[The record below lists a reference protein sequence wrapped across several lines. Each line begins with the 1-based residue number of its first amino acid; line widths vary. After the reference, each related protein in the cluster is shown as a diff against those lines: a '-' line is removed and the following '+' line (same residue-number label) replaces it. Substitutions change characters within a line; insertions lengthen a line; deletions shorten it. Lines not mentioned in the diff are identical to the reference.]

1 MLVEKGER
9 MVWRSTSEAIDTG
22 AATLHESILATAAAM
37 GDRVALVDGPS
48 GVAVTYEALA
58 ERIGR
63 AAAGFAARGLG
74 PGDVLVLWAPNSP
87 EWAIAALGAMAAGAT
102 VSGASP
108 VATEREL
115 AAQAMDCE
123 ATILATV
130 PTRLPAAR
138 EVAATAGV
146 REVVA
151 LGEIEADG
159 PAPAVAHDPAH
170 AVALLPYSS
179 GTTGLPKGVM
189 LTHANLVA
197 AVGQVRAA
205 LKLGPRDTIVAIAPF
220 AHVMGFVITLSN
232 ALSAGATAVTLPSFA
247 FDAFVELID
256 RHRATVLV
264 GPPPIM
270 AGLAGHPP
278 VDAHDLSCLELIV
291 SGGASVPAEIAR
303 AVGDRLPG
311 VVIRLGYGLTETTAT
326 ATAPDRELAVAP
338 GSVGRPMPGTEL
350 RVVDPG
356 SGADLGPG
364 EPGELWVRGP
374 QTMAGYLHRP
384 DATAAMI
391 DADGWLRTGDLVV
404 VDEEGQVFIVDR
416 LKELIKVNAFQV
428 APAELEAVLAA
439 HPAVADAAVV
449 GRPDAVTGE
458 APVAAVVASDALEAE
473 ELMAW
478 VAARV
483 APYKRIRAVRFVDAI
498 PRTPA
503 GKILRRVL
511 IAQERQA
518 V

>member
-1 MLVEKGER
+1 
-9 MVWRSTSEAIDTG
+9 MVWRSTSEPLDTG
-22 AATLHESILATAAAM
+22 GATLHESILATADAM

-48 GVAVTYEALA
+48 GATVTYAALA
-58 ERIGR
+58 ARIERT
-63 AAAGFAARGLG
+63 AAGLAARGLG
-74 PGDVLVLWAPNSP
+74 PGDVLALWAPNSP
-87 EWAIAALGAMAAGAT
+87 EWALAALGAMAAGAT
-102 VSGASP
+102 VSGANP
-108 VATEREL
+108 AATEREL
-115 AAQAMDCE
+115 AAQAMDCG
-123 ATILATV
+123 ASILGTV
-130 PTRLPAAR
+130 PARLPAAR

-146 REVVA
+146 RQVVA
-151 LGEIEADG
+151 LGELEADG
-159 PAPAVAHDPAH
+159 PAPAVALDPAR
-170 AVALLPYSS
+170 AVGLLPYSS

-197 AVGQVRAA
+197 AVGQARAT
-205 LKLGPRDTIVAIAPF
+205 LKLSPRDTILAIAPF
-220 AHVMGFVITLSN
+220 AHVMGFVVTLAN
-232 ALSAGATAVTLPSFA
+232 ALSAGATVVSMPSFA
-247 FDAFVELID
+247 FDAFVELIE

-264 GPPPIM
+264 GPPPMM
-270 AGLAGHPP
+270 AGLAGHPA
-278 VDAHDLSCLELIV
+278 VDARDLSSLELIV
-291 SGGASVPAEIAR
+291 SGGAPVRGETAR
-303 AVGDRLPG
+303 AVGERLPG
-311 VVIRLGYGLTETTAT
+311 VVIRLGYGLTETTAM

-350 RVVDPG
+350 RVVDPE
-356 SGADLGPG
+356 SGTDLGPG

-374 QTMAGYLHRP
+374 QTMAGYLHRA

-439 HPAVADAAVV
+439 HPAVADAAVI
-449 GRPDAVTGE
+449 GRPDSVTGE
-458 APVAAVVASDALEAE
+458 APVAAVVARGTLDPA

-511 IAQERQA
+511 VEDARQA

>member
-1 MLVEKGER
+1 
-9 MVWRSTSEAIDTG
+9 MVWRSTSEPIDTG
-22 AATLHESILATAAAM
+22 GATLHASILATAEAM
-37 GDRVALVDGPS
+37 GDRLALVDGAS
-48 GVAVTYEALA
+48 GAAVTYEALA
-58 ERIGR
+58 ARIERT
-63 AAAGFAARGLG
+63 AAGLAARGLR
-74 PGDVLVLWAPNSP
+74 PGDVLAIWAPNSP

-102 VSGASP
+102 VSGVSP
-108 VATEREL
+108 GATEREL

-123 ATILATV
+123 ASILATV
-130 PTRLPAAR
+130 PAGLPVAR
-138 EVAATAGV
+138 EVAARAGV

-151 LGEIEADG
+151 LGEIERDG
-159 PAPAVAHDPAH
+159 PAPAVALDPAR

-189 LTHANLVA
+189 LTHANLVV
-197 AVGQVRAA
+197 AVGQARAA
-205 LKLGPRDTIVAIAPF
+205 LKLRPADTLVAIAPF

-247 FDAFVELID
+247 FETFVELVE

-264 GPPPIM
+264 GPPPM
-270 AGLAGHPP
+270 MVGLAGHPA
-278 VDAHDLSCLELIV
+278 VDAHDLSSLELIV
-291 SGGASVPAEIAR
+291 SGGAPVPAETAR
-303 AVGDRLPG
+303 AVGERLPG

-350 RVVDPG
+350 RVVDPET
-356 SGADLGPG
+356 GADRGPG
-364 EPGELWVRGP
+364 ETGELLVRGA
-374 QTMAGYLHRP
+374 QTMAGYLKRP

-391 DADGWLRTGDLVV
+391 DADGWLRTGDLAV
-404 VDEEGQVFIVDR
+404 VDEEGQVFVVDR

-428 APAELEAVLAA
+428 APAELEAVLAT

-458 APVAAVVASDALEAE
+458 TPVAAVVRRGELDAD

-478 VAARV
+478 VAERV

-503 GKILRRVL
+503 GKILRRALV
-511 IAQERQA
+511 EHEHQA
-518 V
+518 A

>member
-1 MLVEKGER
+1 
-9 MVWRSTSEAIDTG
+9 MVWRSTSAPIDLG
-22 AATLHESILATAAAM
+22 GATLHESILTTAEAM
-37 GDRVALVDGPS
+37 GDRVALVDGAS
-48 GVAVTYEALA
+48 GAAVSYEALA
-58 ERIGR
+58 ARIERT
-63 AAAGFAARGLG
+63 AAGLAARGLG
-74 PGDVLVLWAPNSP
+74 PGDVLALWAPNSP

-108 VATEREL
+108 AATEREV

-123 ATILATV
+123 ASILAAV
-130 PTRLPAAR
+130 PGRLPAAR

-151 LGEIEADG
+151 LGDIEAEG
-159 PAPAVAHDPAH
+159 PAPAVALDPAR

-197 AVGQVRAA
+197 AVGQARAT
-205 LKLGPRDTIVAIAPF
+205 LKLGPRDTILAIAPF
-220 AHVMGFVITLSN
+220 AHVMGFVITLST
-232 ALSAGATAVTLPSFA
+232 ALSAGATVVIVPSSP
-247 FDAFVELID
+247 FDAFVELIE

-264 GPPPIM
+264 GPPPMM
-270 AGLAGHPP
+270 AGLAGHPA
-278 VDAHDLSCLELIV
+278 VDAHDLSSLELIV
-291 SGGASVPAEIAR
+291 SGGAPLPGEIAR
-303 AVGDRLPG
+303 AVGERLPG
-311 VVIRLGYGLTETTAT
+311 AVVRLGYGLTETTAT
-326 ATAPDRELAVAP
+326 VTAPDRELAVDP
-338 GSVGRPMPGTEL
+338 GSVGRAMPSTEL
-350 RVVDPG
+350 RVVDPET
-356 SGADLGPG
+356 GADLGPG

-374 QTMAGYLHRP
+374 QTMAGYLHRT

-391 DADGWLRTGDLVV
+391 DADGWLRTGDLAV
-404 VDEEGQVFIVDR
+404 VDEDGQVFIVDR

-458 APVAAVVASDALEAE
+458 APVAAVVAREALDPDD
-473 ELMAW
+473 LMAW

-511 IAQERQA
+511 VERERQA
-518 V
+518 A